1 MTVELNHRINGP
13 YDAPVVVL
21 SNSLGASMEMWAPQV
36 PALSVRFRLL
46 RYDQRGHG
54 DSPVPA
60 GPYDISD
67 MGRDVLELLD
77 QNEIERAH
85 FCGLSMG
92 GSTGMWLA
100 ANAPERIDRLVLLC
114 TSAHFGNPEM
124 WIERAATVREQGTE
138 AVADGGIG
146 RWFTDAFR
154 AREPAIAARF
164 RAMIASQPDD
174 GYAELC
180 GVLQRLDVRDELARI
195 AAPTLVIA
203 GAQDPS
209 TPPDPHAQLI
219 AGRIPG
225 ARLEVLDPGAHLIN
239 VERAEE
245 VTDLILNHLVE
256 EEAP

>member
-13 YDAPVVVL
+13 YDAPVVVV

-36 PALSVRFRLL
+36 PALSVRFRVL

-54 DSPVPA
+54 DSAVPP

-67 MGRDVLELLD
+67 MGRDVLDLLD

-138 AVADGGIG
+138 AVADAGIG

-154 AREPAIAARF
+154 EREPAITARF
-164 RAMIASQPDD
+164 RAMIASQPDA

-209 TPPDPHAQLI
+209 TPPEPHAQLI

-245 VTDLILNHLVE
+245 VTDLILNHLE